1 MKGFSMP
8 STAELITALRTEN
21 GWTQEELAEMLFVSR
36 SLVSLWELGVRSP
49 DYPNVEKLAIIF
61 KVKEADIV
69 GGEDYLYYSSPE
81 LSKFFEEINEF
92 TQQTDALSEAADIK
106 ALINELLEN
115 LTQRDRDIFVSRYY
129 SVKQIKAIALE
140 FNMSE
145 NAVKTRLARIR
156 KKFKRGFQR
165 RIKNDK

>member
-1 MKGFSMP
+1 MP
-8 STAELITALRTEN
+8 GTAELITALRTEN

-36 SLVSLWELGVRSP
+36 SLVSLWELGVRIP

-81 LSKFFEEINEF
+81 LSKFFEELNEF

-106 ALINELLEN
+106 ASINELIEN
-115 LTQRDRDIFVSRYY
+115 LTKKDRDIFVSRYY
-129 SVKQIKAIALE
+129 SVKQIKAIASE

>member
-1 MKGFSMP
+1 MP

-69 GGEDYLYYSSPE
+69 GGEDYLCYSSPE

-92 TQQTDALSEAADIK
+92 TQQTDALSEVADIK
-106 ALINELLEN
+106 ASINELLEN
-115 LTQRDRDIFVSRYY
+115 LTQKDRDIFVSRYY
-129 SVKQIKAIALE
+129 SVKQIKAIASE

-165 RIKNDK
+165 RIENDK

>member
-1 MKGFSMP
+1 
-8 STAELITALRTEN
+8 
-21 GWTQEELAEMLFVSR
+21 MLFVSR

-69 GGEDYLYYSSPE
+69 GGEDYLYCSSPE

-115 LTQRDRDIFVSRYY
+115 LTQKDKDIFVSRYY
-129 SVKQIKAIALE
+129 
-140 FNMSE
+140 
-145 NAVKTRLARIR
+145 
-156 KKFKRGFQR
+156 
-165 RIKNDK
+165 

>member
-1 MKGFSMP
+1 MP

-36 SLVSLWELGVRSP
+36 SLVSLWELGIRVP
-49 DYPNVEKLAIIF
+49 DYPNVEKLALIF
-61 KVKEADIV
+61 KVKESDIV
-69 GGEDYLYYSSPE
+69 GGEDYLYCSLPE

-92 TQQTDALSEAADIK
+92 TQQTDALSESADTK
-106 ALINELLEN
+106 AFINELLEN

>member
-1 MKGFSMP
+1 MP

-49 DYPNVEKLAIIF
+49 DYPNVEKLATIF

-69 GGEDYLYYSSPE
+69 GGEDYLYYSSTE

-106 ALINELLEN
+106 TLINELLEN
-115 LTQRDRDIFVSRYY
+115 LTRRDRDIFVSRYY

>member
-1 MKGFSMP
+1 MP
-8 STAELITALRTEN
+8 GTAELITALRTKN

-36 SLVSLWELGVRSP
+36 SLVSLWELGVRIP
-49 DYPNVEKLAIIF
+49 DYPNVKKLAIIF

-69 GGEDYLYYSSPE
+69 GGEDYLYYSSTE
-81 LSKFFEEINEF
+81 LSEFFEEMNEF

-106 ALINELLEN
+106 ASINELLEN
-115 LTQRDRDIFVSRYY
+115 LTQKDRDIFVSRYY
-129 SVKQIKAIALE
+129 SVKQIKTIASE

-165 RIKNDK
+165 RIENDK